1 VTYVVTEACVDL
13 LDGSCLS
20 VCPVDCLY
28 PGERSM
34 YINPAE
40 CVDCGACELACPVE
54 AIYHEDD
61 LPHNL
66 KIWTAINA
74 EVFEAGPSIAR
85 DHRHVSALGLRS
97 DVTDRFPEF
106 GTESDVPG

>member
-13 LDGSCLS
+13 VDGSCLS

-34 YINPAE
+34 YINPSE
-40 CVDCGACELACPVE
+40 CVNCGACELACPVE

-61 LPHNL
+61 LPHDL
-66 KIWTAINA
+66 TVWTAINA
-74 EVFEAGPSIAR
+74 EVFEARSSVAR
-85 DHRHVSALGLRS
+85 DHPYVSARGASIRM
-97 DVTDRFPEF
+97 
-106 GTESDVPG
+106 